1 MYSATE
7 KWEIFLSLVFNGEV
21 LVKVNY
27 DTPIL
32 QLEIQS
38 AFWVQCL
45 NSHICNSFNHFKA
58 RGFITGLHK
67 FRKVRIFKIFS
78 KKCFSFTVHNNITE
92 QFQEILRHQQSWS
105 FYPRGLCAWCGT
117 SRMFTGEIACD
128 I

>member
-1 MYSATE
+1 M
-7 KWEIFLSLVFNGEV
+7 FNGEV

-45 NSHICNSFNHFKA
+45 NSHICNSFNHFKT

-78 KKCFSFTVHNNITE
+78 QKCLSFTVHYNITE
-92 QFQEILRHQQSWS
+92 QFQETLSYKQS
-105 FYPRGLCAWCGT
+105 
-117 SRMFTGEIACD
+117 
-128 I
+128 

>member
-7 KWEIFLSLVFNGEV
+7 KWEIFLSLMFNGEV

-45 NSHICNSFNHFKA
+45 NSHICNSVNHFKA
-58 RGFITGLHK
+58 TGFITSLHK
-67 FRKVRIFKIFS
+67 FGKVRLFKIFF
-78 KKCFSFTVHNNITE
+78 KKYFSFTVHYNITE
-92 QFQEILRHQQSWS
+92 QFQE
-105 FYPRGLCAWCGT
+105 
-117 SRMFTGEIACD
+117 M
-128 I
+128 

>member
-7 KWEIFLSLVFNGEV
+7 KWEIFLSLVFNGDV

-38 AFWVQCL
+38 TFWVQCL
-45 NSHICNSFNHFKA
+45 NSHICKSINHFKA

-67 FRKVRIFKIFS
+67 FGKVRILKIFS
-78 KKCFSFTVHNNITE
+78 KKYFSFTVHYNITE
-92 QFQEILRHQQSWS
+92 QFQE
-105 FYPRGLCAWCGT
+105 
-117 SRMFTGEIACD
+117 M
-128 I
+128 